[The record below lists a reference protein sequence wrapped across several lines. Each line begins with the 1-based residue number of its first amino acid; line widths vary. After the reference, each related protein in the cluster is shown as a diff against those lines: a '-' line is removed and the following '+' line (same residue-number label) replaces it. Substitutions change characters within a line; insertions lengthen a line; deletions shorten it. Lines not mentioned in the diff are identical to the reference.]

1 MMMDGYRYANNP
13 PHINIIKQRKG
24 KRKKKKR
31 FTVSYN
37 GVLGILA
44 GAGAFSEDLVVAFL
58 VYGALAHCKILSF
71 FIQWINSKRHFV
83 TFLKKLE
90 NFFILFNNFAL
101 SLSSLCSFC

>member
-71 FIQWINSKRHFV
+71 FIQCINSIQND
-83 TFLKKLE
+83 T
-90 NFFILFNNFAL
+90 L
-101 SLSSLCSFC
+101 SLS